1 MLDREVKAT
10 DYSEGQKG
18 AAHRVLIEIVNLL
31 SGYEDDVRIIG
42 GWVPDLLYPGS
53 GHIGSIDVDV
63 LLNHTKIVVDSYEN
77 IERTLK
83 RVGYY
88 PHPQKYFT
96 FVKDVVINGIT
107 YSVDVDFLAGMYGGS
122 GDKKRSQHIEG
133 LKALKATG
141 GNFAFDF
148 PANEITLEAKRPDG
162 ALDIGHVKVVSIVP
176 FFVMKAKAL
185 NRQKPKDAYDI
196 YFCIENFE
204 GGIKELAKQFV
215 PYKDK
220 KIIKEMTRQ
229 LAEKFA
235 SVNHSGPTD
244 IVSFLGIEESMEQ
257 DRVRRDAFEKIQ
269 YLINSLI

>member
-10 DYSEGQKG
+10 DYSEGQKD

-88 PHPQKYFT
+88 PHPKNYFT

-122 GDKKRSQHIEG
+122 GDKK
-133 LKALKATG
+133 
-141 GNFAFDF
+141 
-148 PANEITLEAKRPDG
+148 EA
-162 ALDIGHVKVVSIVP
+162 SISR
-176 FFVMKAKAL
+176 A
-185 NRQKPKDAYDI
+185 
-196 YFCIENFE
+196 
-204 GGIKELAKQFV
+204 
-215 PYKDK
+215 
-220 KIIKEMTRQ
+220 
-229 LAEKFA
+229 
-235 SVNHSGPTD
+235 
-244 IVSFLGIEESMEQ
+244 
-257 DRVRRDAFEKIQ
+257 
-269 YLINSLI
+269 